1 MDSIYQKTKRYQI
14 GFLVVILTL
23 VYAFR
28 YYPVELEVYGIQK
41 SIYYAFSS
49 IVFVYAYWLL
59 FAQLSLPKGLYLL
72 LKIFLLLYLFLLIP
86 LFIIKVLEWQSFDW
100 ASQLFHA
107 FRDPKYIPAL
117 VLLLFV
123 GKTGLKLRA

>member
-14 GFLVVILTL
+14 GFLVIILTL
-23 VYAFR
+23 IYAFR

-41 SIYYAFSS
+41 PFYYGFSS
-49 IVFVYAYWLL
+49 IVFVYTYWLL
-59 FAQLSLPKGLYLL
+59 FAQLSLPQGMYLL
-72 LKIFLLLYLFLLIP
+72 LKMLLLLYLFLLIP

-123 GKTGLKLRA
+123 GKRGLKLRA